1 MNYILKFTRQPGRQ
15 SYKRTSCCSV
25 QITTKEGTRQECRNV
40 GSMNCN
46 FRNQSS
52 IKPCQKIIM
61 FSIKMQ
67 NNEILTLSISMIS
80 SFKCKS
86 IQKEIPN
93 ASCSG
98 VAFAQNAR
106 EQNYL
111 MDYNWMYTYF
121 IKAHDGLISSR
132 LKNYN

>member
-1 MNYILKFTRQPGRQ
+1 MFT
-15 SYKRTSCCSV
+15 
-25 QITTKEGTRQECRNV
+25 
-40 GSMNCN
+40 
-46 FRNQSS
+46 
-52 IKPCQKIIM
+52 
-61 FSIKMQ
+61 IKMQ
-67 NNEILTLSISMIS
+67 NNEILTLSISMFS

-86 IQKEIPN
+86 IQKEIPD

-98 VAFAQNAR
+98 VAFVQNAR

-121 IKAHDGLISSR
+121 IKAHDELISSR

>member
-1 MNYILKFTRQPGRQ
+1 MFT
-15 SYKRTSCCSV
+15 
-25 QITTKEGTRQECRNV
+25 
-40 GSMNCN
+40 
-46 FRNQSS
+46 
-52 IKPCQKIIM
+52 
-61 FSIKMQ
+61 IKMQ
-67 NNEILTLSISMIS
+67 NNEILTLSISMFS

-93 ASCSG
+93 VSCSG
-98 VAFAQNAR
+98 VAFVQNAH

>member
-1 MNYILKFTRQPGRQ
+1 MFT
-15 SYKRTSCCSV
+15 
-25 QITTKEGTRQECRNV
+25 
-40 GSMNCN
+40 
-46 FRNQSS
+46 
-52 IKPCQKIIM
+52 
-61 FSIKMQ
+61 IKMQ
-67 NNEILTLSISMIS
+67 NNEILTLSISMFS

-86 IQKEIPN
+86 IENELQH

-98 VAFAQNAR
+98 VAFVQNAR

-121 IKAHDGLISSR
+121 IKAHDELISSR

>member
-1 MNYILKFTRQPGRQ
+1 MFT
-15 SYKRTSCCSV
+15 
-25 QITTKEGTRQECRNV
+25 IE
-40 GSMNCN
+40 
-46 FRNQSS
+46 
-52 IKPCQKIIM
+52 
-61 FSIKMQ
+61 MQ
-67 NNEILTLSISMIS
+67 NNEILTLSISMFS

-86 IQKEIPN
+86 IQKEIPH

-98 VAFAQNAR
+98 VAFVQNAC

-121 IKAHDGLISSR
+121 IKAHDELISSR

>member
-1 MNYILKFTRQPGRQ
+1 
-15 SYKRTSCCSV
+15 
-25 QITTKEGTRQECRNV
+25 
-40 GSMNCN
+40 
-46 FRNQSS
+46 
-52 IKPCQKIIM
+52 M

-67 NNEILTLSISMIS
+67 NNEILTLSISMFS

-86 IQKEIPN
+86 IQKEIPH

-98 VAFAQNAR
+98 VAFVQNAG

-111 MDYNWMYTYF
+111 TDNDWIYTYF
-121 IKAHDGLISSR
+121 IKAHDELISSR